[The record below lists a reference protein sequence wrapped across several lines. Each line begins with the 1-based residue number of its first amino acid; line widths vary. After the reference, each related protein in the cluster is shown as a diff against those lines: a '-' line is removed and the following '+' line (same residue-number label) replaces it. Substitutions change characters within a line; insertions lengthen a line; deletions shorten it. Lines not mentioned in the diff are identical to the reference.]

1 MDNNAVYKTPG
12 MGSSEETEILY
23 AIENYITTSTIEETE
38 NYTTVDM
45 ENTGV
50 EVESTW
56 VSIEIT
62 GGGIDNPGVLYTS
75 HEGKNI

>member
-12 MGSSEETEILY
+12 MRSSEETEILY

-50 EVESTW
+50 EVEST
-56 VSIEIT
+56 
-62 GGGIDNPGVLYTS
+62 
-75 HEGKNI
+75 